1 MEIHVLKACSL
12 LFNAILCITSM
23 NHLPSCSQTNQSG
36 ALWYLSIFSHVSIF
50 GNDGSKIETVDG
62 EFSNNGNDAIL
73 FLETQD
79 TLQAF
84 WRAAH

>member
-1 MEIHVLKACSL
+1 MNLILSCL
-12 LFNAILCITSM
+12 LFLLIMTF
-23 NHLPSCSQTNQSG
+23 QWG
-36 ALWYLSIFSHVSIF
+36 ALWYLRSIFGYVFIF
-50 GNDGSKIETVDG
+50 GNDSSKIETVDG

-84 WRAAH
+84 